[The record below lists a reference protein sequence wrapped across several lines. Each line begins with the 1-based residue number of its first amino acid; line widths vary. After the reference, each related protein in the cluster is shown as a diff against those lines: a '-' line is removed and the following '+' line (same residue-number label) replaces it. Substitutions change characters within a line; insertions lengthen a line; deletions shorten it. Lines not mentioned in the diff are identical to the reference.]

1 MLCLPFILLISD
13 DVNEDNPLAR
23 LFSFSSTM
31 SIFSPFSKEP
41 STLIMPAGSKLL
53 PSFNARAA
61 PWSIYILPEEFRE
74 LMIHF
79 FLASK
84 LEIFGIK

>member
-1 MLCLPFILLISD
+1 MK
-13 DVNEDNPLAR
+13 EDSPLAI

-31 SIFSPFSKEP
+31 SIFSPFSKGP
-41 STLIMPAGSKLL
+41 STLIIPAGSKLL
-53 PSFNARAA
+53 PSLSARDA

-84 LEIFGIK
+84 LEILGITRRAQKAQELIDK